1 MSSTRPP
8 PRIPDW
14 LDPIDRQQPV
24 EHSHGKFFDGIWGS
38 NISPTG
44 RVRDTPSPAVGTSA
58 VFDHQSAVPTHD
70 HQQITVYRPSTD
82 VAPFISNAAVLSS
95 ATTSSIRS
103 DAGREPFTS
112 LSYDSTT
119 DSHVSAGAS
128 EHIGMYI
135 ICCAAAASATKQPI
149 KQPEQS
155 SIRNALTPDRAELQH
170 DPEVIA
176 AAASEA
182 LAAQADPAT
191 NNVQENSA
199 AQADLATTIVQEN
212 PAAQANSGTAA
223 PTWPQQTTASL
234 NQHSSCGS
242 ATHEDKSVWS
252 KDDELQVDE
261 SSSEQRHAAAKDI
274 LVQQRTEIAGSAAL
288 DAAGLQPLMQEEQ
301 ERQVAGM
308 PVDADLLRR
317 HSHNQQAPNMAPVA
331 MATISPDAQERCV
344 AVVGSQL
351 CADSPHKEHDA
362 EASLHGHLELQP
374 SHAFSKAV
382 SDGGDKADGQISQL
396 PESPSQPS
404 TPAHQPRVHAH
415 QSGVSGN
422 QPSVSAR
429 QVSMSACEAALADQE
444 TVPAHQLSSSA
455 CQLSQLSMLAIQ
467 QDAAGHAQSF
477 ADQAQDF
484 DSAVENQQGQQQQK
498 QNMGLLRVSSAS
510 GDRVKVDGPEDIC
523 QLAQSLSPQ
532 AIDDPSLPD
541 GHTVALSSASGES
554 MLMLGGLSIGLNPG
568 IREESAGAGLLSAQ
582 QSLQQDQLHE
592 LDHRTIDSLHANP
605 ELVEARQKAA
615 ARASEKLQCLASRPL
630 QQSLASTEDS
640 QTAQAEECLAA
651 ACAQD
656 GSAASAED
664 NPPVVEAGHVQEAR
678 ADQPALQSS
687 FSLCKLQ
694 THLTEEHGELGPALV
709 DLSSSQQSSP
719 DVTAAGAVQ
728 QALDAGMT
736 MDKTDA
742 EALDVGSVDEACAEA
757 HHVEVNEP
765 FVAFASLNSDVASG
779 LNPNLDLGTRQLDS
793 DKREPAFADGQL
805 GPDKGQPKVGDGQ
818 PNVSN
823 QSVLPMLQLDVSDG
837 LPGPHRE
844 QLAPSAEQLQNSVE
858 QMQNSVEQLHNSPEQ
873 PLHCIV
879 QADDAGNA
887 GSLWSAQSEPQP
899 ESLQLEIP
907 ADLQMLDYVQ
917 DQQHHLVNSQQHLPA
932 AVSSSLESHA
942 DAQQACMAPVQLP
955 VRLSTHEPA
964 PSQSQSSEALA
975 SSTSELPLL
984 HPEVKQ
990 RDGGGLSPLRLC
1002 SQLLSH
1008 LSVQSPCLQ
1017 SPGLQQP
1024 DSFQL
1029 QSAAAT
1035 PRCASALLQLYPGLE
1050 QLSSDV
1056 TRDPRQLCLSLSCSS
1071 RQQPDE
1077 LTKTPSTRL
1086 QTYPGLERPGALQR
1100 QHQSESA
1107 SRCQSGVL
1115 QSYPGLEQRYQHTE
1129 TIVQSLSSVLQVSP
1143 GLEQPG
1149 RQKMQQSS
1157 GTSSAATLEPPLQ
1170 QCSRL
1175 ETAAVSKAQ
1184 QALGDKA
1191 DQPLQPPESVC
1202 SALSSQPDSMYPG
1215 LEPAAPSWAQY
1226 KQQQGTQRAQQEGT
1240 QHAQQGGFPSMQDLE
1255 AAVALPSQQS
1265 ACEHQLRNAKQ
1276 TAMMQ
1281 GRGERGL
1288 AMPPATVLPGTAEQS
1303 CWGCTDAATQLS
1315 LLKGLAASGGRASV
1329 LNNATAAAACGAVAV
1344 TASESMEFTV
1354 PLGQAATAKAAKPA
1368 TEAGQGA
1375 TMSSASVGDAQES
1388 AKAVQEAVESPA
1400 GSAHAASGAAPFR
1413 QTTDSVTEALHQPPT
1428 WQRNSGFPLCCSA
1441 SDYACTV
1448 TFPTPH
1454 PHLATVRSFSPGPI
1468 PHFFF

>member
-1 MSSTRPP
+1 M
-8 PRIPDW
+8 
-14 LDPIDRQQPV
+14 
-24 EHSHGKFFDGIWGS
+24 
-38 NISPTG
+38 
-44 RVRDTPSPAVGTSA
+44 
-58 VFDHQSAVPTHD
+58 
-70 HQQITVYRPSTD
+70 
-82 VAPFISNAAVLSS
+82 
-95 ATTSSIRS
+95 
-103 DAGREPFTS
+103 
-112 LSYDSTT
+112 
-119 DSHVSAGAS
+119 
-128 EHIGMYI
+128 
-135 ICCAAAASATKQPI
+135 
-149 KQPEQS
+149 
-155 SIRNALTPDRAELQH
+155 
-170 DPEVIA
+170 
-176 AAASEA
+176 
-182 LAAQADPAT
+182 
-191 NNVQENSA
+191 
-199 AQADLATTIVQEN
+199 
-212 PAAQANSGTAA
+212 
-223 PTWPQQTTASL
+223 
-234 NQHSSCGS
+234 
-242 ATHEDKSVWS
+242 
-252 KDDELQVDE
+252 
-261 SSSEQRHAAAKDI
+261 
-274 LVQQRTEIAGSAAL
+274 
-288 DAAGLQPLMQEEQ
+288 
-301 ERQVAGM
+301 
-308 PVDADLLRR
+308 
-317 HSHNQQAPNMAPVA
+317 
-331 MATISPDAQERCV
+331 
-344 AVVGSQL
+344 
-351 CADSPHKEHDA
+351 
-362 EASLHGHLELQP
+362 
-374 SHAFSKAV
+374 
-382 SDGGDKADGQISQL
+382 
-396 PESPSQPS
+396 
-404 TPAHQPRVHAH
+404 
-415 QSGVSGN
+415 
-422 QPSVSAR
+422 
-429 QVSMSACEAALADQE
+429 
-444 TVPAHQLSSSA
+444 
-455 CQLSQLSMLAIQ
+455 
-467 QDAAGHAQSF
+467 
-477 ADQAQDF
+477 
-484 DSAVENQQGQQQQK
+484 
-498 QNMGLLRVSSAS
+498 
-510 GDRVKVDGPEDIC
+510 
-523 QLAQSLSPQ
+523 
-532 AIDDPSLPD
+532 
-541 GHTVALSSASGES
+541 
-554 MLMLGGLSIGLNPG
+554 
-568 IREESAGAGLLSAQ
+568 
-582 QSLQQDQLHE
+582 QQDQLHE
-592 LDHRTIDSLHANP
+592 LDHCTIDSLHANP

-1071 RQQPDE
+1071 RQQPGVEQPDSLESQSIASRSSSVSSLLQLHPGLEQPDSFQCQSFVSFSRSVSSLLQLYPGLEQPHCCQTLPHADE

-1315 LLKGLAASGGRASV
+1315 LLKVWLHAS
-1329 LNNATAAAACGAVAV
+1329 C
-1344 TASESMEFTV
+1344 ESHCYSLPDLRV
-1354 PLGQAATAKAAKPA
+1354 
-1368 TEAGQGA
+1368 
-1375 TMSSASVGDAQES
+1375 
-1388 AKAVQEAVESPA
+1388 
-1400 GSAHAASGAAPFR
+1400 
-1413 QTTDSVTEALHQPPT
+1413 
-1428 WQRNSGFPLCCSA
+1428 
-1441 SDYACTV
+1441 Y
-1448 TFPTPH
+1448 
-1454 PHLATVRSFSPGPI
+1454 I
-1468 PHFFF
+1468 